1 MPGPLKSGQTLYK
14 NLGSIINN
22 STRDNLKNLT
32 GKLLSG
38 RILNI
43 DQSGTTL
50 NGSAKVQVL
59 DEIQLGGANI
69 LVNVLP
75 LFPNLKNYPLIN
87 ETVLVI
93 ALANKEYKDNFN
105 NLTFYYISPLN
116 LWNNNQSN
124 PLPYPTDDITSSTQN
139 KDYLEVDTIGN
150 PNKPSQTDN
159 TTFKPGTYFDENQ
172 IYNPTY
178 PYEGDYIIDG
188 RFGNSIR
195 LGNTVPNTTATIQNN
210 WSSTGSIGD
219 PITILTNKKHKQY
232 PLFNSITEDIN
243 KDGSSIYL
251 TSTQK
256 IPIEVSSQ
264 NSYLS
269 YGPTQTQPKTVSST
283 IKKTKKI
290 TFPSGDTGQNVNL
303 NGQLAE
309 IISLANRNTNTIVR
323 IVGSESQ
330 VPNPPN
336 SPQGSLATI
345 RANNVKSLFPTDIT
359 INISTQVGNTPFIS
373 GTDNP
378 NDPKYTN
385 EQFVEVTLTQ
395 RIDRTISPPPKEL
408 PIIPNQY
415 IGEQIILNSGRLV
428 FNSNQ
433 DHILI
438 SSKKSINLN
447 TVESVNIDA
456 ATKTVIQTPELYL
469 GGIETAQPVVLGNDL
484 VDLLGKILTDLEY
497 LTGTL
502 QNQLGVPVGSPI
514 GPTNLVA
521 QAINDKIGGYKAEL
535 SNILSNTTKT
545 V

>member
-139 KDYLEVDTIGN
+139 KNYLEVDTIGN

-159 TTFKPGTYFDENQ
+159 TTFKPGLYFNEDN
-172 IYNPTY
+172 IPNPTY

-188 RFGNSIR
+188 RFGNSLR
-195 LGNTVPNTTATIQNN
+195 FGNTVPNGSSPIKNN
-210 WSSTGSIGD
+210 WSTTGSIGD
-219 PITILTNKKHKQY
+219 PITILTNKKHTES
-232 PLFNSITEDIN
+232 PTFNSITEDIN
-243 KDGSSIYL
+243 QDGSSAYF
-251 TSTQK
+251 TSTQQ

-269 YGPTQTQPKTVSST
+269 YGDKKPTT
-283 IKKTKKI
+283 
-290 TFPSGDTGQNVNL
+290 
-303 NGQLAE
+303 
-309 IISLANRNTNTIVR
+309 
-323 IVGSESQ
+323 
-330 VPNPPN
+330 
-336 SPQGSLATI
+336 
-345 RANNVKSLFPTDIT
+345 
-359 INISTQVGNTPFIS
+359 
-373 GTDNP
+373 
-378 NDPKYTN
+378 
-385 EQFVEVTLTQ
+385 
-395 RIDRTISPPPKEL
+395 
-408 PIIPNQY
+408 PNQY
-415 IGEQIILNSGRLV
+415 NRKQIILNSGRLL
-428 FNSNQ
+428 FNSTE
-433 DHILI
+433 DHILF
-438 SSKKSINLN
+438 SSQKSINLN
-447 TVESVNIDA
+447 SQESVNVDA
-456 ATKTVIQTPELYL
+456 RTEMVIQTPEVYL
-469 GGIETAQPVVLGNDL
+469 GGKETAQPIVLGNDL
-484 VDLLGKILTDLEY
+484 VNLLNKILTDFEF
-497 LTGTL
+497 LTGAL